1 VHLAEVSQG
10 PFGPTVL
17 ELSGNPN
24 AQSEKLMA
32 YEAGYRAH
40 PYEKLSLDLATFYNV
55 YDDLRSLQYG
65 VPAFPFIP
73 AMLANGLH
81 GDTYGVEASGTI
93 SVSPWW
99 RLIPSYTLL
108 KMELHK
114 SKSSNDTGSARQDA
128 GQNPQQQ
135 FSLRSAMD
143 LPRNIS
149 LDATLR
155 YVDALPSLNVPSYV
169 TMDARIAWRA
179 TKNLELALVGQN
191 LFEPTHAEFRPT
203 FVQTQ
208 PTDVPRSF
216 YGKITWSF

>member
-1 VHLAEVSQG
+1 M
-10 PFGPTVL
+10 VL

-24 AQSEKLMA
+24 AESEKLMA

-40 PYEKLSLDLATFYNV
+40 PCDRISLDLAGFYNV
-55 YDDLRSLQYG
+55 YDDLRSVQTGSL
-65 VPAFPFIP
+65 ATFPLIP
-73 AMLANGLH
+73 AMLANGLY
-81 GDTYGVEASGTI
+81 GDTYGGEASGTLTI
-93 SVSPWW
+93 SPWW
-99 RLIPSYTLL
+99 RLTPAYTLL
-108 KMELHK
+108 KMDLHK
-114 SKSSNDTGSARQDA
+114 RKNSDDPNSVRQDT

-143 LPRNIS
+143 LPRNVS

-155 YVDALPSLNVPSYV
+155 YVDCLPALNVSSYV

-208 PTDVPRSF
+208 PSDIPRSF
-216 YGKITWSF
+216 YGKITWRF